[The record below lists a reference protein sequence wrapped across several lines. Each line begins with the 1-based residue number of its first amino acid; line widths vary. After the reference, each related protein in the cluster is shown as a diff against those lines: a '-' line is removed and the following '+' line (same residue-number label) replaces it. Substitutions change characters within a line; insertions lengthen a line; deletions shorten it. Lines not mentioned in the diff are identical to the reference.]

1 MDFAPQFNIGFKSQ
15 SPKHSFPEANK
26 PDRPTFA
33 DATLQGTWKNEM
45 VRGAFNM
52 QSQFDFV
59 GSSFR
64 NEALRFGDLQG
75 RAPKIDLSSVLDAVP
90 TGYAQIHC
98 GPQQLRSAAPS
109 DQQLLQPRHD
119 RGGAL
124 GPHADISL
132 MTMNSA
138 NVVGFDNFFGLD
150 NRRHR
155 MHSAVLGL
163 EAFKSRPG
171 GLRFEAGALDAW
183 FTSNRQNFNQ
193 SNINDAER
201 NRGYSA
207 RLLAKNKSERARLD
221 GGFTRSYFYNPD
233 DPLLNQGPPC
243 NPRAPRP
250 AARATSTP
258 VTICSKTSSSNA
270 PPRLRRPTGRRPRRR
285 SKTRHNPRSSR
296 RSSTDRELPPR
307 TR

>member
-1 MDFAPQFNIGFKSQ
+1 
-15 SPKHSFPEANK
+15 
-26 PDRPTFA
+26 
-33 DATLQGTWKNEM
+33 
-45 VRGAFNM
+45 
-52 QSQFDFV
+52 
-59 GSSFR
+59 
-64 NEALRFGDLQG
+64 
-75 RAPKIDLSSVLDAVP
+75 
-90 TGYAQIHC
+90 
-98 GPQQLRSAAPS
+98 
-109 DQQLLQPRHD
+109 
-119 RGGAL
+119 
-124 GPHADISL
+124 

-233 DPLLNQGPPC
+233 DPLLNQGAAVQSSRAETRSARYVDAGYDLFKDFVFK
-243 NPRAPRP
+243 RAP
-250 AARATSTP
+250 
-258 VTICSKTSSSNA
+258 A
-270 PPRLRRPTGRRPRRR
+270 PPSPTGRRPRRR

-296 RSSTDRELPPR
+296 RSST
-307 TR
+307 